1 METGL
6 TFGEALKVVRISRT
20 NLSARGLSLA
30 AGLSESYM
38 GKVESDSLDPSLRS
52 FVKISSV
59 LQLTPLEVQVLMKIA
74 SS

>member
-6 TFGEALKVVRISRT
+6 TFGEALKVVRTSRT

-52 FVKISSV
+52 FVKISRV